1 MCPSLNFLSVD
12 LPRGV
17 FAYVVASVAL
27 KGNGHAVATSVAAA
41 MNSQE

>member
-27 KGNGHAVATSVAAA
+27 KGNGHAVAAA